1 MPYELFLALRYLRSR
16 RRRGGGP
23 ASARVT
29 ALVAVVG
36 VACGVAALVVAM
48 ALANGFRDEMRDK
61 ILRGTAHVTLARADG
76 GAVADW
82 RALAARVRGVE
93 GVTEV
98 EPTTYAGALLGGP
111 GGGAYAVVR
120 GIDAS
125 SSRALAE
132 VQRTLTAGAPES
144 LFQTGPAD
152 VTPGGRVVDEKSDA
166 TKLHPIDPDGPRPFD
181 PNGMRPADDP
191 RSNADAALPVI
202 VGAELAARAGLRAVG
217 DEGWLVLG
225 EMSPST
231 AGFGTRTRRV
241 RLAGLFRSGLH
252 EYDSTW
258 VYASLA
264 DAADLAGAGGAGGA
278 AVLSVETSDIYRANE
293 VAARLRETLGADF
306 TVVDWQEANRPLFA
320 ALELERRTVALI
332 VALIVVVAALNI
344 TTTLVLVV
352 VERRADIAV
361 LGAMGA
367 RARSVMAIFVCE
379 GAIIGAAGA
388 LAGLVLGLA
397 ACVVGER
404 YKLVRL
410 PAEVYSLDSIPFH
423 PRASET
429 ALAAL
434 AAFVVC
440 LVATLYPARKAARTR
455 PAEALRYE

>member
-16 RRRGGGP
+16 RRRGRT
-23 ASARVT
+23 SAQVT

-36 VACGVAALVVAM
+36 VACGVGALVVAM

-61 ILRGTAHVTLARADG
+61 ILRGTAHATLARADG
-76 GAVADW
+76 RAVADW
-82 RALAARVRGVE
+82 RALAARLRAVE
-93 GVTEV
+93 GVAEI
-98 EPTTYAGALLGGP
+98 EPTSYAGALLSGP
-111 GGGAYAVVR
+111 GGASYAVVR

-125 SSRALAE
+125 SSRSLAE
-132 VQRTLTAGAPES
+132 IRRTLTAGEWES
-144 LFQTGPAD
+144 LFRISPAD
-152 VTPGGRVVDEKSDA
+152 VATRGREDAEKN
-166 TKLHPIDPDGPRPFD
+166 DPDSL
-181 PNGMRPADDP
+181 RPADAS

-202 VGAELAARAGLRAVG
+202 VGAELAARSGLRAVG

-225 EMSPST
+225 ELS
-231 AGFGTRTRRV
+231 AGPQGFETRTRRV
-241 RLAGLFRSGLH
+241 RVAGLFRSGLH
-252 EYDSTW
+252 DYDSTW

-264 DAADLAGAGGAGGA
+264 DAADLAGGGGAS
-278 AVLSVETSDIYRANE
+278 VLSVETSDIYRANE

-332 VALIVVVAALNI
+332 VALVVLVAALNI

-367 RARSVMAIFVCE
+367 RARSVLMIFVCE
-379 GAIIGAAGA
+379 GAIIGAAGS
-388 LAGLVLGLA
+388 LAGVALGLA
-397 ACVVGER
+397 ACALGDR
-404 YKLVRL
+404 YRLVRL
-410 PAEVYSLDSIPFH
+410 PAEVYSLSFIPFR

-434 AAFVVC
+434 AAFAVC
-440 LVATLYPARKAARTR
+440 LVATLYPARAAARTR

>member
-16 RRRGGGP
+16 RRRGRT
-23 ASARVT
+23 SARVT

-36 VACGVAALVVAM
+36 VACGVGALVVAM

-76 GAVADW
+76 RAVADW
-82 RALAARVRGVE
+82 RSLAARLRAVE

-98 EPTTYAGALLGGP
+98 TPTSYAGALLSGP
-111 GGGAYAVVR
+111 GGASYAVVR
-120 GIDAS
+120 GVDVS
-125 SSRALAE
+125 SARELAE
-132 VQRTLTAGAPES
+132 IRRTLTAGAVED
-144 LFQTGPAD
+144 LFGEVVDGVPARDLALRGATRDPRDPAGPASS
-152 VTPGGRVVDEKSDA
+152 GGV
-166 TKLHPIDPDGPRPFD
+166 G
-181 PNGMRPADDP
+181 
-191 RSNADAALPVI
+191 LPVV
-202 VGAELAARAGLRAVG
+202 VGAELAARAGLRSVG

-225 EMSPST
+225 EMS
-231 AGFGTRTRRV
+231 AGPRGFETRTRRV
-241 RLAGLFRSGLH
+241 RVAGLFRSGLH

-264 DAADLAGAGGAGGA
+264 GAADLAGAGVGGA

-293 VAARLRETLGADF
+293 VAARLRATLGADF

-332 VALIVVVAALNI
+332 VALIVLVAALNI

-367 RARSVMAIFVCE
+367 RARSVLTIFVCE
-379 GAIIGAAGA
+379 GAIIGAAGS
-388 LAGLVLGLA
+388 LAGVALGLA
-397 ACVVGER
+397 ACALGER
-404 YKLVRL
+404 YRLVRL
-410 PAEVYSLDSIPFH
+410 PAEVYSLSFIPFH

-434 AAFVVC
+434 AAFAVC
-440 LVATLYPARKAARTR
+440 LVATLYPARQAARTR